1 MIAKD
6 GWEQLKRMRAAGM
19 SISESAR
26 RADLDRKTVRRCPH
40 RRSGRRTTAIRC
52 FSERHDEAMSG
63 SKALRVPLREIH
75 HRGVGARPSHHA
87 FARGFTK
94 G

>member
-1 MIAKD
+1 VIAKD

-52 FSERHDEAMSG
+52 FSERFSRFCRSSG
-63 SKALRVPLREIH
+63 VPTQDMQSAGCKYECIEPAD
-75 HRGVGARPSHHA
+75 VGA
-87 FARGFTK
+87 TK
-94 G
+94 V